1 MTEAGK
7 EAADRRIRITR
18 GVIEPWL
25 ALIIGPEDYN
35 LQKKDS

>member
-7 EAADRRIRITR
+7 EASDRRNRITR
-18 GVIEPWL
+18 EVLEPWL
-25 ALIIGPEDYN
+25 ALIISPEDYN